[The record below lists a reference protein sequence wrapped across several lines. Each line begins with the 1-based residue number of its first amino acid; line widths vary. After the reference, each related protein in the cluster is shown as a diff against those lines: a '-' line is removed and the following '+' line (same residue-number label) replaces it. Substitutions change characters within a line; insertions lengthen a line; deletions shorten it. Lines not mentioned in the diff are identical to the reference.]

1 MAAVVFLSDTSL
13 AVRSAVL
20 AAHGERRADKH
31 RSMASPEGREAPCI
45 ESLHESPLSAAVGEP
60 SSPRGVS
67 AHETR
72 ADLLRLSSSAP
83 AAPCPERRYGAPM
96 HDAAYKDLFS
106 HPRMVVDLLRG
117 FAAREWSDALDFST
131 LEKLPAEYVSDDFR
145 QRHGDAV
152 WRLRFRNDTWMY
164 LLVMLEFQSSADPY
178 MAVRIL
184 VYTGLLYQD
193 LIRRGELGDAGRLP
207 PVLPVVLYN
216 GRPRWTA
223 PVEVGDLIS
232 PVGEVLS
239 RFQPSQRYFLLD
251 EGRWG
256 EDDLP
261 RRNLVSALVGLE
273 NSRSAA
279 GLSNVLEALSDWVE
293 GPGEDEL
300 RRAFVEWVR
309 QAVLPGRFGEAVLPV
324 VQALEGGGAMLAE
337 RVKEWTEQWL
347 REGREQGLQQGLE
360 RGIERGIER
369 GRAEERA
376 LLCRQASRKFDAE
389 TAERLSGLLDRLSDP
404 ERLAEVGD
412 WIIECRTGAE
422 LLDRAGRIGHVS

>member
-1 MAAVVFLSDTSL
+1 
-13 AVRSAVL
+13 
-20 AAHGERRADKH
+20 
-31 RSMASPEGREAPCI
+31 
-45 ESLHESPLSAAVGEP
+45 
-60 SSPRGVS
+60 
-67 AHETR
+67 
-72 ADLLRLSSSAP
+72 
-83 AAPCPERRYGAPM
+83 M

-279 GLSNVLEALSDWVE
+279 SLSKVLEALSDWVE

-309 QAVLPGRFGEAVLPV
+309 QAVLPGRFGESVLPV

-360 RGIERGIER
+360 QGREQGLERGIER

-389 TAERLSGLLDRLSDP
+389 TAERLSGLLNHLSDP

-412 WIIECRTGAE
+412 WIIECRTGSE